1 LLSLVPFLALSL
13 TFVVLG
19 VAATAQAQ
27 MPDMKQMSGIPR
39 PVDDLPNGSVSVR
52 VIRGDMSHVLA
63 SQPVEM
69 RAGNTTRTVNTDPEG
84 RAQFD
89 GVAAGT
95 PVKFTTIVDGE
106 RLESQEFAI
115 QPRGGV
121 RMLLVA
127 TDPNASKDQA
137 AQSSAPAV
145 AGNVTIGG
153 ESRIIVEPNEEMVSV
168 FYVLDIVNGAASP
181 VNPPK
186 PFVFTLPAA
195 AVATTVIQGS
205 SPLASSKGR
214 VVTVSGPFPPGTTA
228 IQVAA
233 EYPVG
238 NGTVDIAQAFPSSLQ
253 QLVVIAKKAGN
264 LKLVS
269 SQFQRV
275 EESVIEGTAVV
286 LGIGGDLPEGQAFT
300 MSITGLPHHSSIP
313 RNTALVMAGLVMAA
327 GVWFATRKGE
337 SADRT
342 SERKRLI
349 ARREKL
355 FQDLVRLEND
365 HRRGKIEAPRYT
377 ARRDELLEGLEHVY
391 GALDEDDAGPEPASR
406 TGVAA

>member
-1 LLSLVPFLALSL
+1 
-13 TFVVLG
+13 
-19 VAATAQAQ
+19 
-27 MPDMKQMSGIPR
+27 
-39 PVDDLPNGSVSVR
+39 
-52 VIRGDMSHVLA
+52 MSHVLA
-63 SQPVEM
+63 KQPVEM

-89 GVAAGT
+89 NLAAGT
-95 PVKFTTIVDGE
+95 PVKFSTVVDGE
-106 RLESQEFAI
+106 RLESQEFPI

-127 TDPNASKDQA
+127 TDPNAAKDQA

-145 AGNVTIGG
+145 AGNVIIGG

-168 FYVLDIVNGAASP
+168 FYVLDIVNAAGSP
-181 VNPPK
+181 VNPDK
-186 PFVFTLPAA
+186 PFVFALPPAA
-195 AVATTVIQGS
+195 VGTTVIQGS

-214 VVTVSGPFPPGTTA
+214 EVTVSGPFPPGTTA

-238 NGTVDIAQAFPSSLQ
+238 TGTVDIAQTFPVPLQ
-253 QLVVIAKKAGN
+253 QIIVIAKKAGN
-264 LKLVS
+264 LKLAS

-286 LGIGGDLPEGQAFT
+286 LGIGRDLSAGQTFT
-300 MSITGLPHHSSIP
+300 MSITGLPHHSNVP
-313 RNTALVMAGLVMAA
+313 RIITLALAGLVVAA
-327 GVWFATRKGE
+327 GAWAAMQNGE
-337 SADRT
+337 SADRA

-355 FQDLVRLEND
+355 FQDMVRLEHD
-365 HRRGKIEAPRYT
+365 HRRGKVEGSRYT
-377 ARRDELLEGLEHVY
+377 ARREELLGGLENVY
-391 GALDEDDAGPEPASR
+391 GALDEDDAGPDPASR
-406 TGVAA
+406 AGVAA